1 MIVTDEDAKTLS
13 LAIVMSVIVITC
25 LWIGLDR

>member
-1 MIVTDEDAKTLS
+1 MIVTSDDAKTLGFAVVLS
-13 LAIVMSVIVITC
+13 AVVIFC